1 MAVNSAEPL
10 SACGRLW
17 PGAGRPRHVARRS
30 CPRRSGRVPACHA
43 RAAEPSAASSGIPVL
58 RRSGHCAMALACLTC
73 VHRMFPR
80 AAGAT
85 APAGPA
91 GRPRPAPGMRD
102 GVRAPAPHKHRGSAW
117 DRFLIGWSARH
128 RCAARSSVTEREPPH
143 IGDRY
148 GFRGPRLPIPRD
160 CATESGLPA
169 GFRVGGGQLDRQRR
183 RHQQPGLCAAP
194 ARRPRRVIGN
204 MRSTRRE
211 RALCPDAI
219 SVCLA
224 RLGRRGLAGSARR
237 SQCSLSFL
245 RSPSWQ
251 LRPGTEVPHRLLL
264 DLVARPG

>member
-1 MAVNSAEPL
+1 MR
-10 SACGRLW
+10 G
-17 PGAGRPRHVARRS
+17 RRS
-30 CPRRSGRVPACHA
+30 RRQPPLGSRSCAGLVIARWPWQSHLRAVRMCPP
-43 RAAEPSAASSGIPVL
+43 
-58 RRSGHCAMALACLTC
+58 
-73 VHRMFPR
+73 
-80 AAGAT
+80 AAGAI
-85 APAGPA
+85 APAGPVC
-91 GRPRPAPGMRD
+91 RPRPAPGMRD

-251 LRPGTEVPHRLLL
+251 PRLGTEVPHRLCWTWSRGPGDAVLNRSRSMRAFRQPRTAPGPGT
-264 DLVARPG
+264 DCRPGGADSLRSG

>member
-1 MAVNSAEPL
+1 MAVNSAEAL
-10 SACGRLW
+10 SACGCLW
-17 PGAGRPRHVARRS
+17 PGASRPRHVARRS

-58 RRSGHCAMALACLTC
+58 RRSGHCAMALA
-73 VHRMFPR
+73 VS
-80 AAGAT
+80 
-85 APAGPA
+85 PAGGEDVPA
-91 GRPRPAPGMRD
+91 CRRCNRARRARRPASACARIPG